1 MNRVTRIAFLL
12 LAMVATVSGALP
24 GGPAPQTRMRLLL
37 SHEVARPGETITAA
51 LEMVSAPGWHT
62 YWRNPG
68 DAGIATSI
76 EWELPAGVN
85 ALPIQWPVPAKT
97 TLLQLGSY
105 AFEGTEYLLI
115 PIKISPDA
123 KNGTV
128 DLKGLVDWLECEKTC
143 IPQDTNVVAT
153 LTIADA
159 SKLSGNTAVIEK
171 ARERLPNQKPP
182 FAVSAKWETGEKINT
197 RNLVIEWT
205 PEKPA
210 SNPDFYPFETENFTV
225 GTGTVVENKG
235 EKVRIK
241 KEVTLGD
248 DIKEWPQAIGGLIIN
263 DSSAKPPVAYEA
275 RLNLPAGTSAAAGTS
290 DTAGVTFGD
299 SPAQSSIWAVLGIAF
314 LGGLI
319 LNIMPCVLP
328 VIALKILSFVNQSG
342 ASPKRARQLGLIY
355 ALGVLTSFAVLAGL
369 IIAVQRTGQ
378 IASWGMQYQ
387 SPVFLVVMITLVTLI
402 SLNLF
407 GVFEITLGG
416 KTMGAA
422 SELASKEGS
431 GGAFFNGVLATVLG
445 TSCTAPFLAF
455 AIGYALGQ
463 PAWVILLVFLM
474 MGVGLAFPYVVLT
487 WNPALLKMLPKPG
500 AWMEKFKVGMG
511 FPMLA
516 TAVWLYSVAVKAH
529 FGASGA
535 FWLAMFLLLVSF
547 AVWVFGAFIQR
558 GAKRKPIAAL
568 ASVGALV
575 LAVGF
580 VLEKQLSWRSPNYAR
595 NIATSTKSQSEVD
608 WQKWSPELVAKVR
621 AEGRPIL
628 VDFTADWCPNCQ
640 VNKYSSIEI
649 EVVERKLKEI
659 NAVAM
664 IGDFTLKDPIIAEE
678 LKRFKRYAVPLVL
691 VYPADA
697 SKPPMILPEILTP
710 QIVLDA
716 LDNAKGAGSTSREN
730 DKALTATTR

>member
-1 MNRVTRIAFLL
+1 
-12 LAMVATVSGALP
+12 LP
-24 GGPAPQTRMRLLL
+24 K
-37 SHEVARPGETITAA
+37 E
-51 LEMVSAPGWHT
+51 
-62 YWRNPG
+62 
-68 DAGIATSI
+68 
-76 EWELPAGVN
+76 
-85 ALPIQWPVPAKT
+85 
-97 TLLQLGSY
+97 
-105 AFEGTEYLLI
+105 
-115 PIKISPDA
+115 
-123 KNGTV
+123 
-128 DLKGLVDWLECEKTC
+128 
-143 IPQDTNVVAT
+143 
-153 LTIADA
+153 
-159 SKLSGNTAVIEK
+159 
-171 ARERLPNQKPP
+171 KPP
-182 FAVSAKWETGEKINT
+182 FAVTGKWETGAKVNT
-197 RNLVIEWT
+197 RNLVIEWK
-205 PEKPA
+205 PEGPA
-210 SNPDFYPFETENFTV
+210 SSPDFYPFEAETFTV

-248 DIKEWPQAIGGLIIN
+248 EVKEWPQALAGLVID
-263 DSSAKPPVAYEA
+263 DSSAKSPIAYEA
-275 RLNLPAGTSAAAGTS
+275 RIELPAGPSAAAGTS
-290 DTAGVTFGD
+290 DAAGVTFGD
-299 SPAQSSIWAVLGIAF
+299 SPAPSSLWAVLGIAF

-416 KTMGAA
+416 KAMGAA
-422 SELASKEGS
+422 SGLASREGS

-487 WNPALLKMLPKPG
+487 WNPALLRLLPKPG

-535 FWLAMFLLLVSF
+535 FWLAMFLLLVAF

-558 GAKRKPIAAL
+558 GAKRKTIAAL
-568 ASVGALV
+568 ASIGALV
-575 LAVGF
+575 LAVAF
-580 VLEKQLSWRSPNYAR
+580 VLEKQLNWRSPNYAR
-595 NIATSTKSQSEVD
+595 NIATSTESRAGVD

-621 AEGRPIL
+621 AERRPIL

-649 EVVERKLKEI
+649 EPVEKKLKEI

-664 IGDFTLKDPIIAEE
+664 IGDFTLKDPVIAEE

-691 VYPADA
+691 VYPADPE
-697 SKPPMILPEILTP
+697 KPPMILPEILTP

-716 LDNAKGAGSTSREN
+716 LDKAKGQESTSREE
-730 DKALTATTR
+730 DKGLAAATR